1 MNMKKR
7 DLYYERIPTKLL
19 REDIRLLGTFLG
31 RVIKDQEGDKFFKLV
46 EKLRLISKNSL
57 FDKNKGKAFLKTS
70 NEIKKL
76 NSLQTFKVTRAFS
89 HILNLMNL
97 AESLDASR
105 KLNEYDNPYFKNKNQ
120 NLFVEDIIE
129 ALIKNKKISNN
140 KIYEQAKNLNIGI
153 VLTAHPTEVKRRT
166 LIQKYANLIDLLEQR
181 HLYKKYPSKI
191 TEIDRKLYSEIAI
204 IWKTDELKRSKPSP
218 LDEAKW
224 GLAVIEDSLW
234 DTVPRV
240 YKRLNDIFRK
250 NLKKDLP
257 RDFNPIQF
265 GSWMGGDRDG
275 NPNVTAEITKKVILY
290 SRWQAAKLYE
300 KELTKLIQNLSMKEC
315 SPKIRKVT
323 GKTFEPYR
331 VYLRPIRDKIR
342 STHQLI
348 EDHLTKKIPLDKNK
362 LLQDKNEILKPLREV
377 RESLNLN
384 KGQHIGN
391 ADLLDLIRRVR
402 CFGVNLAK
410 LDIRQESSR
419 HDKLLKEIF
428 KKKYEINYSNLKEN
442 NKINYLNN
450 LIKQKKYFLD
460 KLKITDK
467 ENKEVWNTFKQ
478 ISKEPSQCLGA
489 YVISMTSKASD
500 ILSVYFLQKQANTK
514 HFLRVVPLFETL
526 DDLRNAKDIMENLFK
541 LSWYKKLINNKQEI
555 MIGYSDSSKDAGKLS
570 ASWHQYKLQ
579 EELRDIAKK
588 YKIDLVFFHGRGGSA
603 GRGGGPIQATLKSQP
618 SNTVN
623 GKIRITDQG
632 EVIQQKYGYKPLAE
646 YNLCSYIGA
655 VMDASLNP
663 PPKSKENWRDLIE
676 KMSEIS
682 TSAYRKN
689 LNQSEDFI
697 RYFKLVTPHKSLG
710 KLAIGSRPTK
720 RKNIDN
726 IQSLRAIPWVFAWTQ
741 IRLMLPG
748 WLGTTEA
755 LRYGSIK
762 KFKNTLT
769 DMEKNWPFFISTMD
783 ILDMVKSK
791 VDPEISV
798 VYENNLADDSLK
810 RIGKKLR
817 FQFKTLVKL
826 HNKITPK
833 EVIKE
838 RKEFR
843 KALFV
848 RNNYTDMLNI
858 LQASIMNKLNNKKN
872 NKLDINFLND
882 ALMTSIAG
890 ISAAMKNTG

>member
-315 SPKIRKVT
+315 SPKIRKAT

-362 LLQDKNEILKPLREV
+362 LLKDKNEILKPLREV

-783 ILDMVKSK
+783 ILDMVISK

>member
-1 MNMKKR
+1 MKKR

-31 RVIKDQEGDKFFKLV
+31 RVIKDQEGISFFNTVEKFRLLSKNTLIDINKSKVFFK
-46 EKLRLISKNSL
+46 ISK
-57 FDKNKGKAFLKTS
+57 
-70 NEIKKL
+70 EVKKL
-76 NSLQTFKVTRAFS
+76 SPKNTFKITRAFS

-105 KLNEYDNPYFKNKNQ
+105 KLNEYENPYFKNKNQ
-120 NLFVEDIIE
+120 NLFIEDIIE
-129 ALIKNKKISNN
+129 SLFKNKKISDK
-140 KIYEQAKNLNIGI
+140 KIYDQATKLDIGI

-166 LIQKYANLIDLLEQR
+166 LIQKYASLIKILEQR

-191 TEIDRKLYSEIAI
+191 IELDRRLYSEIAI
-204 IWKTDELKRSKPSP
+204 IWKTDELKRTKPSP

-234 DTVPRV
+234 DTIPKV

-250 NLKKDLP
+250 NLNKDLP
-257 RDFNPIQF
+257 RNFNPIQF

-275 NPNVTAEITKKVILY
+275 NPNVTAEVTSKVILF

-300 KELTKLIQNLSMKEC
+300 KELTKLIQDLSMEEC
-315 SPKIRKVT
+315 SIKIKRATNKSH
-323 GKTFEPYR
+323 EPYR
-331 VYLRPIRDKIR
+331 VFLRPIRDKVR
-342 STHQLI
+342 NTYQLI
-348 EDHLTKKIPLDKNK
+348 ESHLNKGTPLDQKK
-362 LLQDKNEILKPLREV
+362 LLLDKYEILNPLREV
-377 RESLNLN
+377 RKSLNEN
-384 KGQHIGN
+384 RGQHIAN
-391 ADLLDLIRRVR
+391 SDLLDLIRRVR
-402 CFGVNLAK
+402 CFGISLAR

-419 HDKLLKEIF
+419 HEKFISEIF
-428 KKKYEINYSNLKEN
+428 KSKNRINYTSLSEKDKIKLLSNS
-442 NKINYLNN
+442 
-450 LIKQKKYFLD
+450 IKQKKIFVD
-460 KLKITDK
+460 KIIIKNK
-467 ENKEVWNTFKQ
+467 ENKEVWKTFKE
-478 ISKEPSQCLGA
+478 ISNQPQQCMGA

-500 ILSVYFLQKQANTK
+500 ILSVYFLQKQSQIKNL
-514 HFLRVVPLFETL
+514 LRVVPLFETL
-526 DDLRNAKDIMENLFK
+526 DDLKNAKNVMENLFK
-541 LSWYKKLINNKQEI
+541 IPSYKKLINSKQEV

-588 YKIDLVFFHGRGGSA
+588 YKIDLTFFHGRGGSP

-618 SNTVN
+618 SGTVN

-632 EVIQQKYGYKPLAE
+632 EVIQQKYGYEPLAE

-663 PPKSKENWRDLIE
+663 PPRSKKSWRELIN

-682 TSAYRKN
+682 TSAYRKY

-697 RYFKLVTPHKSLG
+697 RYFKTVTPHKSLG
-710 KLAIGSRPTK
+710 KLAIGSRPSK
-720 RKNIDN
+720 RKNVDN

-762 KFKNTLT
+762 KLSKTIT
-769 DMEKNWPFFISTMD
+769 DMERNWPFFISTMD
-783 ILDMVKSK
+783 ILDMVISK
-791 VDPEISV
+791 VDPEISII
-798 VYENNLADDSLK
+798 YENNLADNSLK

-817 FQFKTLVKL
+817 FQFDALVKL

-833 EVIKE
+833 EVVKE

-843 KALFV
+843 KALFI
-848 RNNYTDMLNI
+848 RNNYTEMLNI
-858 LQASIMNKLNNKKN
+858 LQANIMYKLNSRKFK
-872 NKLDINFLND
+872 KLDKKFLDD

>member
-1 MNMKKR
+1 MKKR

-31 RVIKDQEGDKFFKLV
+31 RVIKDQEGLDFFKIV
-46 EKLRLISKNSL
+46 EKLRLLSKNTL
-57 FDKNKGKAFLKTS
+57 LDKNKSKVFSKIS
-70 NEIKKL
+70 KEVKKL
-76 NSLQTFKVTRAFS
+76 SPEKTYKITRAFS

-105 KLNEYDNPYFKNKNQ
+105 KLNEYDNPYFKSKNQ
-120 NLFVEDIIE
+120 NLFIEDIISS
-129 ALIKNKKISNN
+129 LFKNKKISDQ
-140 KIYEQAKNLNIGI
+140 KIYEQATKLDIGI

-166 LIQKYANLIDLLEQR
+166 LIQKYANLISIMEQR

-191 TEIDRKLYSEIAI
+191 IELDRKLYSEIAI
-204 IWKTDELKRSKPSP
+204 IWKTDELKRTKPSP
-218 LDEAKW
+218 LDEARW

-234 DTVPRV
+234 DTIPKV

-257 RDFNPIQF
+257 RNFNPIQF

-275 NPNVTAEITKKVILY
+275 NPNVTAEVTNKVILF

-300 KELTKLIQNLSMKEC
+300 KELTKLIQDLSMVEC
-315 SPKIRKVT
+315 SAKIKRVT
-323 GKTFEPYR
+323 GNSYEPYR
-331 VYLRPIRDKIR
+331 VFLRPIRDKLR
-342 STHQLI
+342 LTHKLI
-348 EDHLTKKIPLDKNK
+348 EDHLNNNTILDEKKLI
-362 LLQDKNEILKPLREV
+362 QDSNEITIPLREV
-377 RESLNLN
+377 RNSLKLN
-384 KGQHIGN
+384 RGQHIAN
-391 ADLLDLIRRVR
+391 ADLLDLMRRVR
-402 CFGVNLAK
+402 CFGINLAK
-410 LDIRQESSR
+410 LDIRQESDR
-419 HDKLLKEIF
+419 HEKLLNEIF
-428 KKKYEINYSNLKEN
+428 KKKKKINYSLLSEVEKIKLLNKSIKQSKSFIKNINLKDKEN
-442 NKINYLNN
+442 N
-450 LIKQKKYFLD
+450 
-460 KLKITDK
+460 
-467 ENKEVWNTFKQ
+467 EVWSTFKQ
-478 ISKEPSQCLGA
+478 IAKTPNQCLGA
-489 YVISMTSKASD
+489 YIISMTSSSSD
-500 ILSVYFLQKQANTK
+500 VLSVYFLQMQAQTK
-514 HFLRVVPLFETL
+514 NLLRVVPLFETL
-526 DDLRNAKDIMENLFK
+526 EDLKNANGVMKNLFK
-541 LSWYKKLINNKQEI
+541 LPWYRKIINSKQEV

-570 ASWHQYKLQ
+570 SSWHQYKLQ
-579 EELRDIAKK
+579 EELRNIAKK
-588 YKIDLVFFHGRGGSA
+588 YKIELVFFHGRGGSP

-618 SNTVN
+618 SGTVN

-663 PPKSKENWRDLIE
+663 PPRSKKNWRELIQ

-682 TSAYRKN
+682 TSAYRKY

-697 RYFKLVTPHKSLG
+697 RYFKTVTPHKSLG

-720 RKNIDN
+720 RKNVDN

-762 KFKNTLT
+762 KFSRTLT
-769 DMEKNWPFFISTMD
+769 DMERNWPYFVSTMD
-783 ILDMVKSK
+783 ILDMVISK
-791 VDPEISV
+791 VDTEISV
-798 VYENNLADDSLK
+798 IYENNLADKSLK

-817 FQFKTLVKL
+817 FQFEALVKL

-833 EVIKE
+833 DVIKE

-843 KALFV
+843 KALFI
-848 RNNYTDMLNI
+848 RNNYTEMLNI
-858 LQASIMNKLNNKKN
+858 LQANIMKKLTNKKYK
-872 NKLDINFLND
+872 KLDKKFLED
-882 ALMTSIAG
+882 SLMTSIAG

>member
-1 MNMKKR
+1 MKKR

-31 RVIKDQEGDKFFKLV
+31 RVIRDQEGLTFYKIV
-46 EKLRLISKNSL
+46 ERLRLLSKNTL
-57 FDKNKGKAFLKTS
+57 LDKNKSKVFLKVS
-70 NEIKKL
+70 KEVKKL
-76 NSLQTFKVTRAFS
+76 KPKDIFRVTRSFS

-105 KLNEYDNPYFKNKNQ
+105 KLNEYENPYFKNKNQ
-120 NLFVEDIIE
+120 NIFIEDII
-129 ALIKNKKISNN
+129 KNLFKNRNISNN
-140 KIYEQAKNLNIGI
+140 KIYKQATKLDIGI

-166 LIQKYANLIDLLEQR
+166 LIQKYANLIELMEQR

-191 TEIDRKLYSEIAI
+191 LEIDRKIYTEITV

-234 DTVPRV
+234 DTIPKV

-250 NLKKDLP
+250 NLGKDLP
-257 RDFNPIQF
+257 RGYNPIQF

-275 NPNVTAEITKKVILY
+275 NPNVTAEVTKKVILF

-300 KELTKLIQNLSMKEC
+300 KELTKLIQDLSMKEC
-315 SPKIRKVT
+315 SPKIKKIT
-323 GKTFEPYR
+323 GNSFEPYR

-342 STHQLI
+342 LTYQLI
-348 EDHLTKKIPLDKNK
+348 EKHLNNNKSLNEKK
-362 LLQDKNEILKPLREV
+362 LLKDKNEILKPLREV

-384 KGQHIGN
+384 RGQHIAN

-402 CFGVNLAK
+402 CFGINLAR

-419 HDKLLKEIF
+419 HQKLIADVLN
-428 KKKYEINYSNLKEN
+428 KKY
-442 NKINYLNN
+442 KINFSSLSESKKINLLNL
-450 LIKQKKYFLD
+450 LIKQKKYFINN
-460 KLKITDK
+460 LKIKHKD
-467 ENKEVWNTFKQ
+467 NKEVWNTFKQ
-478 ISKEPSQCLGA
+478 ISKEPEQCMGA

-500 ILSVYFLQKQANTK
+500 ILSVYFLQKQAETK
-514 HFLRVVPLFETL
+514 NLLRVVPLFETL
-526 DDLRNAKDIMENLFK
+526 DDLKNAKSVMENIFK
-541 LSWYKKLINNKQEI
+541 LSWYRRLINHKQEV

-579 EELRDIAKK
+579 EELRNLAKK

-618 SNTVN
+618 ANTVN

-663 PPKSKENWRDLIE
+663 PPKSKKNWRELIE
-676 KMSEIS
+676 KMSEIA

-697 RYFKLVTPHKSLG
+697 RYFKTVTPHKSLG

-720 RKNIDN
+720 RKNVDN

-741 IRLMLPG
+741 IRLMLPA

-762 KFKNTLT
+762 KFSKTLT
-769 DMEKNWPFFISTMD
+769 DMEKNWPYFVSTMD
-783 ILDMVKSK
+783 ILDMVITK
-791 VDPEISV
+791 VDPEISII
-798 VYENNLADDSLK
+798 YENNLADSALK

-817 FQFKTLVKL
+817 FQFDALVKL

-833 EVIKE
+833 EVFKE

-843 KALFV
+843 KALFI
-848 RNNYTDMLNI
+848 RNNYTETLNI
-858 LQASIMNKLNNKKN
+858 LQATIMNKINNNKYK
-872 NKLDINFLND
+872 KLDKKFIDD

>member
-1 MNMKKR
+1 MKKR

-31 RVIKDQEGDKFFKLV
+31 RVIRDQEGLTFYKIV
-46 EKLRLISKNSL
+46 ERLRLLSKNTL
-57 FDKNKGKAFLKTS
+57 LDKNKSKVFLKVS
-70 NEIKKL
+70 KEVKKL
-76 NSLQTFKVTRAFS
+76 KPKDIFRVTRSFS

-105 KLNEYDNPYFKNKNQ
+105 KLNEYENPYFKNKNQ
-120 NLFVEDIIE
+120 NIFIEDII
-129 ALIKNKKISNN
+129 KNLFKNRKISNN
-140 KIYEQAKNLNIGI
+140 KIYKQATKLDIGI

-166 LIQKYANLIDLLEQR
+166 LIQKYANLIELMEQR

-191 TEIDRKLYSEIAI
+191 LEIDRKIYTEITV

-234 DTVPRV
+234 DTIPKV

-250 NLKKDLP
+250 NLGKDLP
-257 RDFNPIQF
+257 RGYNPIQF

-275 NPNVTAEITKKVILY
+275 NPNVTAEVTKKVILF

-300 KELTKLIQNLSMKEC
+300 KELTKLIQDLSMKEC
-315 SPKIRKVT
+315 SPKIKKIT
-323 GKTFEPYR
+323 GNSFEPYR

-342 STHQLI
+342 LTYQLI
-348 EDHLTKKIPLDKNK
+348 EKHLNNNKSLNEKK
-362 LLQDKNEILKPLREV
+362 LLTDKNEILKPLREV

-384 KGQHIGN
+384 RGQHIAN

-402 CFGVNLAK
+402 CFGINLAR

-419 HDKLLKEIF
+419 HQKLISDVLN
-428 KKKYEINYSNLKEN
+428 KKY
-442 NKINYLNN
+442 KINFFSLSESKKINLLNS
-450 LIKQKKYFLD
+450 LIKQKKYFINN
-460 KLKITDK
+460 LKIKHKD
-467 ENKEVWNTFKQ
+467 NKEVWNTFKQ
-478 ISKEPSQCLGA
+478 ISKEPEQCMGA

-500 ILSVYFLQKQANTK
+500 VLSVYFLQKQAETK
-514 HFLRVVPLFETL
+514 NLLRVVPLFETL
-526 DDLRNAKDIMENLFK
+526 DDLKNAKSVMENIFK
-541 LSWYKKLINNKQEI
+541 LSWYRRLINHKQEV

-579 EELRDIAKK
+579 EELRNLAKK

-618 SNTVN
+618 ANTVN

-663 PPKSKENWRDLIE
+663 PPKSKKNWRELIE
-676 KMSEIS
+676 KMSEIA
-682 TSAYRKN
+682 TSSYRKN

-697 RYFKLVTPHKSLG
+697 RYFKTVTPHKSLG
-710 KLAIGSRPTK
+710 KLAIGSRPSK
-720 RKNIDN
+720 RKNVDN

-741 IRLMLPG
+741 IRLMLPA

-762 KFKNTLT
+762 KFSKTLT
-769 DMEKNWPFFISTMD
+769 DMEKNWPYFVSTMD
-783 ILDMVKSK
+783 ILDMVITK
-791 VDPEISV
+791 VDPEISII
-798 VYENNLADDSLK
+798 YENNLADSALK

-817 FQFKTLVKL
+817 FQFDALVKL

-833 EVIKE
+833 EVFKE

-843 KALFV
+843 KALFI
-848 RNNYTDMLNI
+848 RNNYTETLNI
-858 LQASIMNKLNNKKN
+858 LQATIMNKINNNKYKE
-872 NKLDINFLND
+872 LDKKFIDD

>member
-1 MNMKKR
+1 MKKR

-31 RVIKDQEGDKFFKLV
+31 RVIKDQEGISFFKTV
-46 EKLRLISKNSL
+46 EKLRLLSKNTLIDINKSKVFFKISK
-57 FDKNKGKAFLKTS
+57 
-70 NEIKKL
+70 EVKKL
-76 NSLQTFKVTRAFS
+76 SPKNTFKITRAFS

-105 KLNEYDNPYFKNKNQ
+105 KLNEYENPYFKNKNQ
-120 NLFVEDIIE
+120 NLFIEDIIE
-129 ALIKNKKISNN
+129 SLFKNKKISDK
-140 KIYEQAKNLNIGI
+140 KIYDQATKLDIGI

-166 LIQKYANLIDLLEQR
+166 LIQKYASLIKILEQR

-191 TEIDRKLYSEIAI
+191 IELDRRLYSEIAI
-204 IWKTDELKRSKPSP
+204 IWKTDELKRTKPSP

-234 DTVPRV
+234 DTIPKV

-250 NLKKDLP
+250 NLNKDLP
-257 RDFNPIQF
+257 RNFNPIQF

-275 NPNVTAEITKKVILY
+275 NPNVTAEVTSKVILF

-300 KELTKLIQNLSMKEC
+300 KELTKLIQDLSMEEC
-315 SPKIRKVT
+315 SIKIKRATNKSH
-323 GKTFEPYR
+323 EPYR
-331 VYLRPIRDKIR
+331 VFLRPIRDKVR
-342 STHQLI
+342 NTYQLI
-348 EDHLTKKIPLDKNK
+348 ESHLNKGTPLDQKK
-362 LLQDKNEILKPLREV
+362 LLLDKYEILNPLREV
-377 RESLNLN
+377 RKSLNEN
-384 KGQHIGN
+384 KGQHIAN
-391 ADLLDLIRRVR
+391 SDLLDLIRRVR
-402 CFGVNLAK
+402 CFGISLAR

-419 HDKLLKEIF
+419 HEKFISEIF
-428 KKKYEINYSNLKEN
+428 KSKNRINYTSLSEKDKIKLLSNS
-442 NKINYLNN
+442 
-450 LIKQKKYFLD
+450 IKQKKIFVD
-460 KLKITDK
+460 KIIIKNK
-467 ENKEVWNTFKQ
+467 ENKEVWKTFKE
-478 ISKEPSQCLGA
+478 ISNQPQQCMGA

-500 ILSVYFLQKQANTK
+500 ILSVYFLQKQSQIKNL
-514 HFLRVVPLFETL
+514 LRVVPLFETL
-526 DDLRNAKDIMENLFK
+526 DDLKNAKNVMENLFK
-541 LSWYKKLINNKQEI
+541 IPSYKKLINSKQEV

-588 YKIDLVFFHGRGGSA
+588 YKINLTFFHGRGGSP

-618 SNTVN
+618 SGTVN

-632 EVIQQKYGYKPLAE
+632 EVIQQKYGYEPLAE

-663 PPKSKENWRDLIE
+663 PPRSKKSWRELIN

-682 TSAYRKN
+682 TSAYRKY

-697 RYFKLVTPHKSLG
+697 RYFKTVTPHKSLG
-710 KLAIGSRPTK
+710 KLAIGSRPSK
-720 RKNIDN
+720 RKNVDN

-762 KFKNTLT
+762 KLSKTIT
-769 DMEKNWPFFISTMD
+769 DMERNWPFFISTMD
-783 ILDMVKSK
+783 ILDMVISK
-791 VDPEISV
+791 VDPEISII
-798 VYENNLADDSLK
+798 YENNLADNSLK

-817 FQFKTLVKL
+817 FQFDALVKL

-833 EVIKE
+833 EVVKE

-843 KALFV
+843 KALFI
-848 RNNYTDMLNI
+848 RNNYTEMLNI
-858 LQASIMNKLNNKKN
+858 LQANIMYKLNSRKFKKID
-872 NKLDINFLND
+872 KKFLDD

>member
-1 MNMKKR
+1 MKKR

-31 RVIKDQEGDKFFKLV
+31 RVIKDQEGISFFNTV
-46 EKLRLISKNSL
+46 EKLRLLSKNTLIDINKSKVFFKISK
-57 FDKNKGKAFLKTS
+57 
-70 NEIKKL
+70 EVKKL
-76 NSLQTFKVTRAFS
+76 SPKNTFKITRAFS

-105 KLNEYDNPYFKNKNQ
+105 KLNEYENPYFKNKNQ
-120 NLFVEDIIE
+120 NLFIEDIIE
-129 ALIKNKKISNN
+129 SLFKNKKISDK
-140 KIYEQAKNLNIGI
+140 KIYDQATKLDIGI

-166 LIQKYANLIDLLEQR
+166 LIQKYASLIKILEQR

-191 TEIDRKLYSEIAI
+191 IELDRRLYSEIAI
-204 IWKTDELKRSKPSP
+204 IWKTDELKRTKPSP

-234 DTVPRV
+234 DTIPKV

-250 NLKKDLP
+250 NLNKDLP
-257 RDFNPIQF
+257 RNFNPIQF

-275 NPNVTAEITKKVILY
+275 NPNVTAEVTSKVILF

-300 KELTKLIQNLSMKEC
+300 KELTKLIQDLSMEEC
-315 SPKIRKVT
+315 SIKIKRATNKSH
-323 GKTFEPYR
+323 EPYR
-331 VYLRPIRDKIR
+331 VFLRPIRDKVR
-342 STHQLI
+342 NTYQLI
-348 EDHLTKKIPLDKNK
+348 ESHLNKGTPLDQKK
-362 LLQDKNEILKPLREV
+362 LLLDKYEILNPLREV
-377 RESLNLN
+377 RKSLNEN
-384 KGQHIGN
+384 KGQHIAN
-391 ADLLDLIRRVR
+391 SDLLDLIRRVR
-402 CFGVNLAK
+402 CFGISLAR

-419 HDKLLKEIF
+419 HEKFISEIF
-428 KKKYEINYSNLKEN
+428 KSKNRINYTSLSEKDKIKLLSNS
-442 NKINYLNN
+442 
-450 LIKQKKYFLD
+450 IKQKKIFVD
-460 KLKITDK
+460 KIIIKNK
-467 ENKEVWNTFKQ
+467 ENKEVWKTFKE
-478 ISKEPSQCLGA
+478 ISNQPQQCMGA

-500 ILSVYFLQKQANTK
+500 ILSVYFLQKQSQIKNL
-514 HFLRVVPLFETL
+514 LRVVPLFETL
-526 DDLRNAKDIMENLFK
+526 DDLKNAKNVMENLFK
-541 LSWYKKLINNKQEI
+541 IPSYKKLINSKQEV

-579 EELRDIAKK
+579 EQLRDLAKK
-588 YKIDLVFFHGRGGSA
+588 YKIDLTFFHGRGGSP

-618 SNTVN
+618 SGTVN

-632 EVIQQKYGYKPLAE
+632 EVIQQKYGYEPLAE

-663 PPKSKENWRDLIE
+663 PPRSKKSWRELIN

-682 TSAYRKN
+682 TSAYRKY
-689 LNQSEDFI
+689 LNQSEEFI
-697 RYFKLVTPHKSLG
+697 RYFRTVTPHKSLG
-710 KLAIGSRPTK
+710 KLAIGSRPSK
-720 RKNIDN
+720 RKNVDN

-762 KFKNTLT
+762 KLSKTIT
-769 DMEKNWPFFISTMD
+769 DMERNWPFFISTMD
-783 ILDMVKSK
+783 ILDMVISK
-791 VDPEISV
+791 VDPEISII
-798 VYENNLADDSLK
+798 YENNLADNSLK

-817 FQFKTLVKL
+817 FQFDALVKL

-833 EVIKE
+833 EVVKE

-843 KALFV
+843 KALFI
-848 RNNYTDMLNI
+848 RNNYTEMLNI
-858 LQASIMNKLNNKKN
+858 LQANIMYKLNSRKFK
-872 NKLDINFLND
+872 KLDKKFLDD

>member
-1 MNMKKR
+1 MKKR

-19 REDIRLLGTFLG
+19 REDIRFLGTFLG
-31 RVIKDQEGDKFFKLV
+31 KVIKDQEGEAFFKIV
-46 EKLRLISKNSL
+46 ERLRLLSKNTLLDKQKSKVFLKISK
-57 FDKNKGKAFLKTS
+57 
-70 NEIKKL
+70 EIKKL
-76 NSLQTFKVTRAFS
+76 SPELTFKITRAFL

-105 KLNEYDNPYFKNKNQ
+105 KLNEHNNPYFKNKNQ
-120 NLFVEDIIE
+120 NLFIEDIIE
-129 ALIKNKKISNN
+129 GLFKNKSISNS
-140 KIYEQAKNLNIGI
+140 KIYEQAKNLDIGI

-166 LIQKYANLIDLLEQR
+166 LIQKYANLIDLMEQR
-181 HLYKKYPSKI
+181 HLYKKYPSKVV
-191 TEIDRKLYSEIAI
+191 EIDRKLYTEITI

-218 LDEAKW
+218 LDEARW
-224 GLAVIEDSLW
+224 GLAIIEDSLW
-234 DTVPRV
+234 DTIPKV

-250 NLKKDLP
+250 NLNKDLP
-257 RDFNPIQF
+257 RGFNPIQF

-275 NPNVTAEITKKVILY
+275 NPNVTAQVTKKVILF

-300 KELTKLIQNLSMKEC
+300 KELTKLIQDLSMKEC
-315 SPKIRKVT
+315 SPKIKKIT

-342 STHQLI
+342 STYKII
-348 EDHLTKKIPLDKNK
+348 ENHLNNHEPLKEDE
-362 LLQDKNEILKPLREV
+362 LLQDKNEILKPLRDI
-377 RESLNLN
+377 RESLNSN
-384 KGQHIGN
+384 NSQHIAN
-391 ADLLDLIRRVR
+391 SDLLDLIRRVR
-402 CFGVNLAK
+402 CFGISLAR

-419 HDKLLKEIF
+419 HEQLLNEIL
-428 KKKYEINYSNLKEN
+428 KKKSKINYSNLNEQK
-442 NKINYLNN
+442 KISLLNN

-460 KLKITDK
+460 KLNIINK
-467 ENKEVWNTFKQ
+467 ENKEVWDTFKQ
-478 ISKEPSQCLGA
+478 ISKEPAQCLGA

-500 ILSVYFLQKQANTK
+500 ILAVYFLQKQTHTK
-514 HFLRVVPLFETL
+514 ELLRVVPLFETL
-526 DDLRNAKDIMENLFK
+526 DDLKNAKDVMENLFK
-541 LSWYKKLINNKQEI
+541 LSWYRKLINHQQEV

-579 EELRDIAKK
+579 EQLRNLAKK

-646 YNLCSYIGA
+646 YNLCSYIGS

-663 PPKSKENWRDLIE
+663 PPRSKKNWRNLIE

-697 RYFKLVTPHKSLG
+697 RYFKTVTPHKSLG

-720 RKNIDN
+720 RKNVDN

-741 IRLMLPG
+741 IRLMLPA

-762 KFKNTLT
+762 KYSKTLT
-769 DMEKNWPFFISTMD
+769 DMEKNWPYFVSTMD
-783 ILDMVKSK
+783 ILDMVISK
-791 VDPEISV
+791 VDPEISII
-798 VYENNLADDSLK
+798 YENNLADNALK

-817 FQFKTLVKL
+817 FQFDALVKL

-843 KALFV
+843 KALFI
-848 RNNYTDMLNI
+848 RNNYTEMLNI
-858 LQASIMNKLNNKKN
+858 LQANVMNKINNRKYKKQD
-872 NKLDINFLND
+872 KKFLND

>member
-1 MNMKKR
+1 MKKR

-31 RVIKDQEGDKFFKLV
+31 RVIKDQEGISFFNTV
-46 EKLRLISKNSL
+46 EKLRLLSKNTLIDTNKSKVFSKISK
-57 FDKNKGKAFLKTS
+57 
-70 NEIKKL
+70 EVKKL
-76 NSLQTFKVTRAFS
+76 SPKNTFKITRAFS

-105 KLNEYDNPYFKNKNQ
+105 KLNEYENPYFKNKNQ
-120 NLFVEDIIE
+120 NLFIEDIFE
-129 ALIKNKKISNN
+129 SLFKNKKISDK
-140 KIYEQAKNLNIGI
+140 KIYDQATKLDIGI

-166 LIQKYANLIDLLEQR
+166 LIQKYASLIKILEQR

-191 TEIDRKLYSEIAI
+191 IELDRRLYSEVAI
-204 IWKTDELKRSKPSP
+204 IWKTDELKRTKPSP

-234 DTVPRV
+234 DTIPKV

-250 NLKKDLP
+250 NLNKDLP
-257 RDFNPIQF
+257 RNFNPIQF

-275 NPNVTAEITKKVILY
+275 NPNVTAEVTSKVILF

-300 KELTKLIQNLSMKEC
+300 KELTKLIQDLSMEEC
-315 SPKIRKVT
+315 SIKIKRATNKSH
-323 GKTFEPYR
+323 EPYR
-331 VYLRPIRDKIR
+331 VFLRPIRDKVR
-342 STHQLI
+342 NTYQLI
-348 EDHLTKKIPLDKNK
+348 ESHLNKGTPLDQKK
-362 LLQDKNEILKPLREV
+362 LLLDKYEILNPLREV
-377 RESLNLN
+377 RKSLNEN
-384 KGQHIGN
+384 RGQHIAN
-391 ADLLDLIRRVR
+391 SDLLDLIRRVR
-402 CFGVNLAK
+402 CFGISLAR

-419 HDKLLKEIF
+419 HEKFISEIF
-428 KKKYEINYSNLKEN
+428 KSKNRINYTSLSEKDKIKLLSNS
-442 NKINYLNN
+442 
-450 LIKQKKYFLD
+450 IKQKKIFVD
-460 KLKITDK
+460 KIIIKNK
-467 ENKEVWNTFKQ
+467 ENKEVWKTFKE
-478 ISKEPSQCLGA
+478 ISNQPQQCMGA

-500 ILSVYFLQKQANTK
+500 ILSVYFLQKQSQIKNL
-514 HFLRVVPLFETL
+514 LRVVPLFETL
-526 DDLRNAKDIMENLFK
+526 NDLKNAKSVMENLFK
-541 LSWYKKLINNKQEI
+541 IPSYKKLINSKQEV

-588 YKIDLVFFHGRGGSA
+588 YKIDLTFFHGRGGSP

-618 SNTVN
+618 SGTVN

-632 EVIQQKYGYKPLAE
+632 EVIQQKYGYEPLAE

-663 PPKSKENWRDLIE
+663 PPRSKKSWRELIN

-682 TSAYRKN
+682 TSAYRKY
-689 LNQSEDFI
+689 LNQSEEFI
-697 RYFKLVTPHKSLG
+697 RYFRTVTPHKSLG
-710 KLAIGSRPTK
+710 KLAIGSRPSK
-720 RKNIDN
+720 RKNVDN

-762 KFKNTLT
+762 KSSKTIT
-769 DMEKNWPFFISTMD
+769 DMERNWPFFISTMD
-783 ILDMVKSK
+783 ILDMVISK
-791 VDPEISV
+791 VDPEISII
-798 VYENNLADDSLK
+798 YENNLADNSLK

-817 FQFKTLVKL
+817 FQFDALVKL

-833 EVIKE
+833 EVVKE

-843 KALFV
+843 KALFI
-848 RNNYTDMLNI
+848 RNNYTEMLNI
-858 LQASIMNKLNNKKN
+858 LQANIMYKLNSRKFK
-872 NKLDINFLND
+872 KLDKKFLDD

>member
-1 MNMKKR
+1 MMKKR

-31 RVIKDQEGDKFFKLV
+31 KVIKDQEGVVFFKIV
-46 EKLRLISKNSL
+46 EKLRLLSKTTLLDVNKSKVFLRISKEIE
-57 FDKNKGKAFLKTS
+57 KLKP
-70 NEIKKL
+70 EYIFKL
-76 NSLQTFKVTRAFS
+76 TRSFS

-105 KLNEYDNPYFKNKNQ
+105 KLNEFGNPYFNNKNQNFFIEDIIDNLFKNKN
-120 NLFVEDIIE
+120 IS
-129 ALIKNKKISNN
+129 NKKI
-140 KIYEQAKNLNIGI
+140 YDQAKDLDIGI

-166 LIQKYANLIDLLEQR
+166 LIQKYANLIELMEQR
-181 HLYKKYPSKI
+181 HLYKKYTSKI
-191 TEIDRKLYSEIAI
+191 IEIDRKIYTEITI
-204 IWKTDELKRSKPSP
+204 IWKTDDLKRSKPSP

-234 DTVPRV
+234 DTIPKV

-250 NLKKDLP
+250 NSGKDLP
-257 RDFNPIQF
+257 RNFNPIQF

-275 NPNVTAEITKKVILY
+275 NPNVTSEVTKKVILF

-300 KELTKLIQNLSMKEC
+300 KEFTKLIQDLSISEC
-315 SPKIRKVT
+315 SNKIKKFT
-323 GKTFEPYR
+323 GETFEPYR
-331 VYLRPIRDKIR
+331 VYLRPIRDKLR
-342 STHQLI
+342 LTHQLI
-348 EDHLTKKIPLDKNK
+348 ERHIKEKKPLDESK
-362 LLQDKNEILKPLREV
+362 LLKSKYEILKPLRDI
-377 RESLNLN
+377 RESLIAN
-384 KGQHIGN
+384 KGHHIAN
-391 ADLLDLIRRVR
+391 SNLLDLIRRAR
-402 CFGVNLAK
+402 CFGINLAK

-419 HDKLLKEIF
+419 HEKLLSFIID
-428 KKKYEINYSNLKEN
+428 KKYKINYENLKEDK
-442 NKINYLNN
+442 KINLLSS
-450 LIKQKKYFLD
+450 LIKKSNYFID
-460 KLKITDK
+460 KLNIIDS

-478 ISKEPSQCLGA
+478 LANEPNECIGA

-500 ILSVYFLQKQANTK
+500 ILSVYLLQKQSKIENL
-514 HFLRVVPLFETL
+514 LRVVPLFETL
-526 DDLRNAKDIMENLFK
+526 EDLKNAKEVMENLFK
-541 LSWYKKLINNKQEI
+541 LPWYRKLINNKQEV

-570 ASWHQYKLQ
+570 ASWSQYKLQ
-579 EELRDIAKK
+579 EQLRNLAIK
-588 YKIDLVFFHGRGGSA
+588 YKIDLVFFHGRGGSP

-618 SNTVN
+618 ANTVN

-632 EVIQQKYGYKPLAE
+632 EVIQQKYGFKPLAE

-663 PPKSKENWRDLIE
+663 PPRSKKNWRELIE

-689 LNQSEDFI
+689 INQSEDFI
-697 RYFKLVTPHKSLG
+697 RYFKTVTPHKSLG
-710 KLAIGSRPTK
+710 KLSIGSRPSK

-741 IRLMLPG
+741 IRLMLPA

-762 KFKNTLT
+762 KFSKTLN
-769 DMEKNWPFFISTMD
+769 DMEKNWPYFHSTMD
-783 ILDMVKSK
+783 ILDMVISK
-791 VDPEISV
+791 VDPEISII
-798 VYENNLADDSLK
+798 YENNLADKALR

-817 FQFKTLVKL
+817 FQFDTLVKL

-833 EVIKE
+833 EVTKE
-838 RKEFR
+838 RKNFR
-843 KALFV
+843 KALFI
-848 RNNYTDMLNI
+848 RNNYTEMLNI
-858 LQASIMNKLNNKKN
+858 LQANIMNKINKK
-872 NKLDINFLND
+872 KYKQLDKKFLED
-882 ALMTSIAG
+882 ALMSSIAG

>member
-1 MNMKKR
+1 MKQR

-31 RVIKDQEGDKFFKLV
+31 RVIKDQEGKKFFNII
-46 EKLRLISKNSL
+46 ERLRILSKNTL
-57 FDKNKGKAFLKTS
+57 LDKNKSKVFSKISKETRKLS
-70 NEIKKL
+70 PEI
-76 NSLQTFKVTRAFS
+76 TFKVTRAFS

-105 KLNEYDNPYFKNKNQ
+105 KLNEYENPYFKGKKQ
-120 NLFVEDIIE
+120 NLFIEDIINN
-129 ALIKNKKISNN
+129 LFKNRKISKKKIYN
-140 KIYEQAKNLNIGI
+140 QATKLDIGI

-166 LIQKYANLIDLLEQR
+166 LIQKYANLISLMEQR
-181 HLYKKYPSKI
+181 HLYKNYPAKI
-191 TEIDRKLYSEIAI
+191 IEIDRKLYSEIAI
-204 IWKTDELKRSKPSP
+204 IWKTDELKRTKPSP

-234 DTVPRV
+234 DTIPRV

-250 NLKKDLP
+250 NLNKDLP
-257 RDFNPIQF
+257 RNFNPIQF

-275 NPNVTAEITKKVILY
+275 NPNVTSEVTKKVILF

-300 KELTKLIQNLSMKEC
+300 RELTKLIQDLSMEDC
-315 SPKIRKVT
+315 SQAIKKVT
-323 GKTFEPYR
+323 GNSFEPYR
-331 VYLRPIRDKIR
+331 VYLRPLRDKVR
-342 STHQLI
+342 RTHQLI
-348 EDHLTKKIPLDKNK
+348 EAHINYNKPLDENK
-362 LLQDKNEILKPLREV
+362 LLKDKYEIINPLRVV
-377 RESLNLN
+377 RTSLNMN
-384 KGQHIGN
+384 KGQHIANG
-391 ADLLDLIRRVR
+391 DLLDLIRRAR
-402 CFGVNLAK
+402 CFGINLAR
-410 LDIRQESSR
+410 LDIRQESDR
-419 HDKLLKEIF
+419 HEKLLNEIF
-428 KKKYEINYSNLKEN
+428 KKK
-442 NKINYLNN
+442 NKINYSLLSEEKKIKLLND
-450 LIKQKKYFLD
+450 LIKQKKSFVNKIKLRD
-460 KLKITDK
+460 KANL
-467 ENKEVWNTFKQ
+467 EVWKTFKQ
-478 ISKEPSQCLGA
+478 ISKEPEQCMGA

-500 ILSVYFLQKQANTK
+500 ILSVYLLQLQAEIKNL
-514 HFLRVVPLFETL
+514 LRVVPLFETL
-526 DDLRNAKDIMENLFK
+526 DDLKNGKGVMENLFK
-541 LSWYKKLINNKQEI
+541 LPWYRKMINSKQEV

-579 EELRDIAKK
+579 EELRSLTKK
-588 YKIDLVFFHGRGGSA
+588 YKIDLVFFHGRGGSP

-618 SNTVN
+618 SGTVN

-655 VMDASLNP
+655 VMEATLNP
-663 PPKSKENWRDLIE
+663 PPRSKPNWRKLIQ

-682 TSAYRKN
+682 TSAYRKY

-697 RYFKLVTPHKSLG
+697 RYFKTVTPHKSLG

-720 RKNIDN
+720 RKNVDN

-762 KFKNTLT
+762 KFKKTLT
-769 DMEKNWPFFISTMD
+769 DMERNWPYFVSTMD
-783 ILDMVKSK
+783 ILDMVISK

-798 VYENNLADDSLK
+798 IYEKNLADKSLI
-810 RIGKKLR
+810 RIGKRLR
-817 FQFKTLVKL
+817 FQFDALVKL

-843 KALFV
+843 KALFI
-848 RNNYTDMLNI
+848 RNNYTEMLNI
-858 LQASIMNKLNNKKN
+858 LQANIMSKLTNKKYKN
-872 NKLDINFLND
+872 SDKIYLDD
-882 ALMTSIAG
+882 ALITSIAG

>member
-1 MNMKKR
+1 MKKR

-19 REDIRLLGTFLG
+19 REDIRFLGTILG
-31 RVIKDQEGDKFFKLV
+31 KVIKDQEGDVFFKIV
-46 EKLRLISKNSL
+46 ERLRLLSKNTLLDKQKSKVFIKISK
-57 FDKNKGKAFLKTS
+57 
-70 NEIKKL
+70 EIQKL
-76 NSLQTFKVTRAFS
+76 SPELTFKITRAFL

-105 KLNEYDNPYFKNKNQ
+105 KLNEHNNPYFKNKNQ
-120 NLFVEDIIE
+120 NLFIEDIIE
-129 ALIKNKKISNN
+129 GLFKNKSISNS
-140 KIYEQAKNLNIGI
+140 KIYEQAKNLDIGI

-166 LIQKYANLIDLLEQR
+166 LIQKYANLIDLMEQR
-181 HLYKKYPSKI
+181 HLYKKYPSKVV
-191 TEIDRKLYSEIAI
+191 EIDRKLYTEITI

-218 LDEAKW
+218 LDEARW

-234 DTVPRV
+234 DTIPKV

-250 NLKKDLP
+250 NLNKDLP
-257 RDFNPIQF
+257 RGFNPIQF

-275 NPNVTAEITKKVILY
+275 NPNVTAQVTKKVILF

-300 KELTKLIQNLSMKEC
+300 KELTKLIQDLSMKEC
-315 SPKIRKVT
+315 SSKIKKVT

-342 STHQLI
+342 STYQII
-348 EDHLTKKIPLDKNK
+348 ENHLNNHEPLKEDE
-362 LLQDKNEILKPLREV
+362 LLQDKNEILKPLRDI
-377 RESLNLN
+377 RESLNSN
-384 KGQHIGN
+384 NSQHIAN
-391 ADLLDLIRRVR
+391 SDLLDLIRRVR
-402 CFGVNLAK
+402 CFGINLAR

-419 HDKLLKEIF
+419 HEQLLNEIL
-428 KKKYEINYSNLKEN
+428 KKKYKINFSNLNEEK
-442 NKINYLNN
+442 KINILNN
-450 LIKQKKYFLD
+450 LIKQKKYFLN
-460 KLKITDK
+460 KLNITNK
-467 ENKEVWNTFKQ
+467 ENKEVWDTFKQ
-478 ISKEPSQCLGA
+478 ISKEPAQCLGA

-500 ILSVYFLQKQANTK
+500 ILAVYFLQKQAQTREL
-514 HFLRVVPLFETL
+514 LRVVPLFETL
-526 DDLRNAKDIMENLFK
+526 DDLKNAKDVMENLFK
-541 LSWYKKLINNKQEI
+541 LSWYRKLIKNQQEV

-579 EELRDIAKK
+579 EELRDLARK

-646 YNLCSYIGA
+646 YNLCSYIGS

-663 PPKSKENWRDLIE
+663 PPRSKKNWRNLIE

-697 RYFKLVTPHKSLG
+697 RYFKTVTPHKSLG

-720 RKNIDN
+720 RKNVDN

-741 IRLMLPG
+741 IRLMLPA

-762 KFKNTLT
+762 KYSKTLT
-769 DMEKNWPFFISTMD
+769 DMEKNWPYFVSTMD
-783 ILDMVKSK
+783 ILDMVISK
-791 VDPEISV
+791 VDPEISII
-798 VYENNLADDSLK
+798 YENNLADKALK

-817 FQFKTLVKL
+817 FQFDALVKL

-843 KALFV
+843 KALFI
-848 RNNYTDMLNI
+848 RNNYTEMLNI
-858 LQASIMNKLNNKKN
+858 LQANIMNKINNRKYKKQD
-872 NKLDINFLND
+872 KIFLND

>member
-1 MNMKKR
+1 MKKR

-31 RVIKDQEGDKFFKLV
+31 RVIRDQEGLAFYKIV
-46 EKLRLISKNSL
+46 ERLRLLSKNTL
-57 FDKNKGKAFLKTS
+57 LDKNKSKVFLKVS
-70 NEIKKL
+70 KEVKKL
-76 NSLQTFKVTRAFS
+76 KPKDIFRVTRSFS

-105 KLNEYDNPYFKNKNQ
+105 KLNEYENPYFKNKNQ
-120 NLFVEDIIE
+120 NIFIEDII
-129 ALIKNKKISNN
+129 KNLFKNRNISNN
-140 KIYEQAKNLNIGI
+140 KIYKQATKLDIGI

-166 LIQKYANLIDLLEQR
+166 LIQKYANLIELMEQR

-191 TEIDRKLYSEIAI
+191 LEIDRKIYTEITV

-234 DTVPRV
+234 DTIPKV

-250 NLKKDLP
+250 NLGKDLP
-257 RDFNPIQF
+257 RGYNPIQF

-275 NPNVTAEITKKVILY
+275 NPNVTADVTKKVILF

-300 KELTKLIQNLSMKEC
+300 KELTKLIQDLSMKEC
-315 SPKIRKVT
+315 SPKIKKIA
-323 GKTFEPYR
+323 GNSFEPYR

-342 STHQLI
+342 LTYQLI
-348 EDHLTKKIPLDKNK
+348 EKHLNNNKSLNEKK
-362 LLQDKNEILKPLREV
+362 LLTDKNEILKPLREV

-384 KGQHIGN
+384 RGQHIAN

-402 CFGVNLAK
+402 CFGINLAR

-419 HDKLLKEIF
+419 HQKLISDVLN
-428 KKKYEINYSNLKEN
+428 KKY
-442 NKINYLNN
+442 KINFSSLSESKKINLLNK
-450 LIKQKKYFLD
+450 LIKQKKYFINN
-460 KLKITDK
+460 LKIKHKD
-467 ENKEVWNTFKQ
+467 NKEVWDTFKQ
-478 ISKEPSQCLGA
+478 ISKEPEQCMGA

-500 ILSVYFLQKQANTK
+500 ILSVYFLQKQAETK
-514 HFLRVVPLFETL
+514 NLLRVVPLFETL
-526 DDLRNAKDIMENLFK
+526 DDLKNAKSVMENIFK
-541 LSWYKKLINNKQEI
+541 LSWYRRLINHKQEV

-579 EELRDIAKK
+579 EELRNLAKK

-618 SNTVN
+618 ANTVN

-663 PPKSKENWRDLIE
+663 PPKSKKNWRVLIE
-676 KMSEIS
+676 KMSEIA
-682 TSAYRKN
+682 TSSYRKN

-697 RYFKLVTPHKSLG
+697 RYFKTVTPHKSLG
-710 KLAIGSRPTK
+710 KLAIGSRPAK
-720 RKNIDN
+720 RKNVDN

-741 IRLMLPG
+741 IRLMLPA

-762 KFKNTLT
+762 KFSKTLT
-769 DMEKNWPFFISTMD
+769 DMEKNWPYFVSTMD
-783 ILDMVKSK
+783 ILDMVITK
-791 VDPEISV
+791 VDPEISII
-798 VYENNLADDSLK
+798 YENNLADSALK

-817 FQFKTLVKL
+817 FQFDALVKL

-833 EVIKE
+833 EVFKE

-843 KALFV
+843 KALFI
-848 RNNYTDMLNI
+848 RNNYTETLNI
-858 LQASIMNKLNNKKN
+858 LQATIMNKINNNKYK
-872 NKLDINFLND
+872 KLDKKFIDD

>member
-1 MNMKKR
+1 MKKR

-31 RVIKDQEGDKFFKLV
+31 RVIRDQEGLAFYKIV
-46 EKLRLISKNSL
+46 ERLRLLSKNTL
-57 FDKNKGKAFLKTS
+57 LDKNKSKVFLKVS
-70 NEIKKL
+70 KEVKKL
-76 NSLQTFKVTRAFS
+76 KPKDIFRVTRSFS

-105 KLNEYDNPYFKNKNQ
+105 KLNEYENPYFKNKNQ
-120 NLFVEDIIE
+120 NIFIEDII
-129 ALIKNKKISNN
+129 KNLFKNRNISNN
-140 KIYEQAKNLNIGI
+140 KIYKQATKLDIGI

-166 LIQKYANLIDLLEQR
+166 LIQKYANLIELMEQR

-191 TEIDRKLYSEIAI
+191 LEIDRKIYTEITV

-234 DTVPRV
+234 DTIPKV

-250 NLKKDLP
+250 NLGKDLP
-257 RDFNPIQF
+257 RGYNPIQF

-275 NPNVTAEITKKVILY
+275 NPNVTADVTKKVILF

-300 KELTKLIQNLSMKEC
+300 KELTKLIQDLSMKEC
-315 SPKIRKVT
+315 SPKIKKIA
-323 GKTFEPYR
+323 GNSFEPYR

-342 STHQLI
+342 LTYQLI
-348 EDHLTKKIPLDKNK
+348 EKHLNNNKSLNEKK
-362 LLQDKNEILKPLREV
+362 LLTDKNEILKPLREV

-384 KGQHIGN
+384 RGQHIAN

-402 CFGVNLAK
+402 CFGINLAR

-419 HDKLLKEIF
+419 HQKLIADVLN
-428 KKKYEINYSNLKEN
+428 KKY
-442 NKINYLNN
+442 KINFSSLSESKKINLLNL
-450 LIKQKKYFLD
+450 LIKQKKYFINN
-460 KLKITDK
+460 LKIKHKD
-467 ENKEVWNTFKQ
+467 NKEVWNTFKQ
-478 ISKEPSQCLGA
+478 ISKEPEQCMGA

-500 ILSVYFLQKQANTK
+500 ILSVYFLQKQAETK
-514 HFLRVVPLFETL
+514 NLLRVVPLFETL
-526 DDLRNAKDIMENLFK
+526 DDLKNAKSVMENIFK
-541 LSWYKKLINNKQEI
+541 LSWYRRLINHKQEV

-579 EELRDIAKK
+579 EELRNLAKK

-618 SNTVN
+618 ANTVN

-663 PPKSKENWRDLIE
+663 PPKSKKNWRVLIE
-676 KMSEIS
+676 KMSEIA
-682 TSAYRKN
+682 TSSYRKN

-697 RYFKLVTPHKSLG
+697 RYFKTVTPHKSLG
-710 KLAIGSRPTK
+710 KLAIGSRPAK
-720 RKNIDN
+720 RKNVDN

-741 IRLMLPG
+741 IRLMLPA

-762 KFKNTLT
+762 KFSKTLT
-769 DMEKNWPFFISTMD
+769 DMEKNWPYFVSTMD
-783 ILDMVKSK
+783 ILDMVITK
-791 VDPEISV
+791 VDPEISII
-798 VYENNLADDSLK
+798 YENNLADSALK

-817 FQFKTLVKL
+817 FQFDALVKL

-833 EVIKE
+833 EVFKE

-843 KALFV
+843 KALFI
-848 RNNYTDMLNI
+848 RNNYTETLNI
-858 LQASIMNKLNNKKN
+858 LQATIMNKINNNKYK
-872 NKLDINFLND
+872 KLDKKFIDD

>member
-1 MNMKKR
+1 MKKR

-19 REDIRLLGTFLG
+19 REDIRFLGTFLG
-31 RVIKDQEGDKFFKLV
+31 KVIKDQEGEAFFKIV
-46 EKLRLISKNSL
+46 ERLRLLSKNTLLDKQKSKVFLKISK
-57 FDKNKGKAFLKTS
+57 
-70 NEIKKL
+70 EIKKL
-76 NSLQTFKVTRAFS
+76 PPELTFKITRAFL

-105 KLNEYDNPYFKNKNQ
+105 KLNEHNNPYFKNKNQ
-120 NLFVEDIIE
+120 NLFIEDIIE
-129 ALIKNKKISNN
+129 GLFKNKSISNS
-140 KIYEQAKNLNIGI
+140 KIYEQAKNLDIGI

-166 LIQKYANLIDLLEQR
+166 LIQKYANLINLMEQR
-181 HLYKKYPSKI
+181 HLYKKYPSKVV
-191 TEIDRKLYSEIAI
+191 EIDRKLYTEITI

-218 LDEAKW
+218 LDEARW

-234 DTVPRV
+234 DTIPKV

-250 NLKKDLP
+250 NLNKDLP
-257 RDFNPIQF
+257 RGFNPIQF

-275 NPNVTAEITKKVILY
+275 NPNVTAQVTKKVILF

-300 KELTKLIQNLSMKEC
+300 KELTKLIQDLSMKEC
-315 SPKIRKVT
+315 SSKIKKIT

-342 STHQLI
+342 STYKII
-348 EDHLTKKIPLDKNK
+348 ENHLNNHEPLKEDE
-362 LLQDKNEILKPLREV
+362 LLQDKNEILKPLRDI
-377 RESLNLN
+377 RESLNSN
-384 KGQHIGN
+384 NSQHIAN
-391 ADLLDLIRRVR
+391 SDLLDLIRRVR
-402 CFGVNLAK
+402 CFGISLAR

-419 HDKLLKEIF
+419 HEQLLNEIL
-428 KKKYEINYSNLKEN
+428 KKKSKINYSNLNEQK
-442 NKINYLNN
+442 KISLLNN

-460 KLKITDK
+460 KLNIINK
-467 ENKEVWNTFKQ
+467 ENKEVWDTFKQ
-478 ISKEPSQCLGA
+478 ISKEPAQCLGA

-500 ILSVYFLQKQANTK
+500 ILSVYFLQKQAQTK
-514 HFLRVVPLFETL
+514 NLLRVVPLFETL
-526 DDLRNAKDIMENLFK
+526 DDLKNAKYVMENLFK
-541 LSWYKKLINNKQEI
+541 LSWYRKLINHQQEV

-579 EELRDIAKK
+579 EELRDLAKK

-663 PPKSKENWRDLIE
+663 PPRSKKNWRNLIE

-697 RYFKLVTPHKSLG
+697 RYFKTVTPHKSLG

-720 RKNIDN
+720 RKNVDN

-741 IRLMLPG
+741 IRLMLPA

-762 KFKNTLT
+762 KYSKTLT
-769 DMEKNWPFFISTMD
+769 DMEKNWPYFVSTMD
-783 ILDMVKSK
+783 ILDMVISK
-791 VDPEISV
+791 VDPEISII
-798 VYENNLADDSLK
+798 YENNLADDALK

-817 FQFKTLVKL
+817 FQFDALVKL

-843 KALFV
+843 KALFI
-848 RNNYTDMLNI
+848 RNNYTEMLNI
-858 LQASIMNKLNNKKN
+858 LQANIMNKINNRKYKKQD
-872 NKLDINFLND
+872 KKFLND

>member
-1 MNMKKR
+1 MKKR

-31 RVIKDQEGDKFFKLV
+31 RVIRDQEGLTFYKIV
-46 EKLRLISKNSL
+46 ERLRLLSKNTL
-57 FDKNKGKAFLKTS
+57 LDKNKSKVFLKVS
-70 NEIKKL
+70 KEVKKL
-76 NSLQTFKVTRAFS
+76 KPKDIFRVTRSFS

-105 KLNEYDNPYFKNKNQ
+105 KLNEYENPYFKNKNQ
-120 NLFVEDIIE
+120 NIFIEDII
-129 ALIKNKKISNN
+129 KNLFKDRNISNK
-140 KIYEQAKNLNIGI
+140 KIYEQATKLDIGI

-166 LIQKYANLIDLLEQR
+166 LIQKYANLIELMEQR

-191 TEIDRKLYSEIAI
+191 LEIDRKIYTEITV

-234 DTVPRV
+234 DTIPKV

-250 NLKKDLP
+250 NLGKDLP
-257 RDFNPIQF
+257 RGYSPIQF

-275 NPNVTAEITKKVILY
+275 NPNVTADITKKVILF

-300 KELTKLIQNLSMKEC
+300 KELTKLIQDLSMKEC
-315 SPKIRKVT
+315 SPKIKKIT
-323 GKTFEPYR
+323 GNSFEPYR

-342 STHQLI
+342 LTYQLI
-348 EDHLTKKIPLDKNK
+348 EKHLNNNESLNEKK
-362 LLQDKNEILKPLREV
+362 LLKDKNEILKPLREV

-384 KGQHIGN
+384 RGQHIAN

-402 CFGVNLAK
+402 CFGINLAR

-419 HDKLLKEIF
+419 HQKLIADVLD
-428 KKKYEINYSNLKEN
+428 KKY
-442 NKINYLNN
+442 KINFSSLSESKKINLLNL
-450 LIKQKKYFLD
+450 LIKQKKYFINN
-460 KLKITDK
+460 LKIKHKD
-467 ENKEVWNTFKQ
+467 NKEVWNTFKQ
-478 ISKEPSQCLGA
+478 ISKEPEQCMGA

-500 ILSVYFLQKQANTK
+500 ILSVYFLQKQAETK
-514 HFLRVVPLFETL
+514 NLLRVVPLFETL
-526 DDLRNAKDIMENLFK
+526 DDLKNAKSVMENIFK
-541 LSWYKKLINNKQEI
+541 LSWYRKLINHKQEV

-579 EELRDIAKK
+579 EELRNLAKK

-618 SNTVN
+618 ANTVN

-663 PPKSKENWRDLIE
+663 PPKSKKNWRELIE
-676 KMSEIS
+676 KMSEIA

-697 RYFKLVTPHKSLG
+697 RYFKTVTPHKSLG

-720 RKNIDN
+720 RKNVDN

-741 IRLMLPG
+741 IRLMLPA

-762 KFKNTLT
+762 KFSKTLT
-769 DMEKNWPFFISTMD
+769 DMEKNWPYFVSTMD
-783 ILDMVKSK
+783 ILDMVITK
-791 VDPEISV
+791 VDPEISII
-798 VYENNLADDSLK
+798 YENNLADSALK

-817 FQFKTLVKL
+817 FQFDALVKL

-833 EVIKE
+833 EILKE
-838 RKEFR
+838 RKKFR
-843 KALFV
+843 KALFI
-848 RNNYTDMLNI
+848 RNNYTETLNI
-858 LQASIMNKLNNKKN
+858 LQANIMNKINNNKYK
-872 NKLDINFLND
+872 KLDKKFLDD

>member
-1 MNMKKR
+1 MKKR

-19 REDIRLLGTFLG
+19 REDIKLLGVFLG
-31 RVIKDQEGDKFFKLV
+31 KVIKDQEGIVFYKIV
-46 EKLRLISKNSL
+46 EKLRLLSKNTL
-57 FDKNKGKAFLKTS
+57 LDINKSKVFSKVS
-70 NEIKKL
+70 KEIKKL
-76 NSLQTFKVTRAFS
+76 NPKNTYRLTRAFS

-105 KLNEYDNPYFKNKNQ
+105 KLNEYENPYFKNKNQ
-120 NLFVEDIIE
+120 NIFIEDIIKN
-129 ALIKNKKISNN
+129 LFKNKSISNN
-140 KIYEQAKNLNIGI
+140 KIYEQASNLNIGI

-166 LIQKYANLIDLLEQR
+166 LIQKYANLINLMEQR

-191 TEIDRKLYSEIAI
+191 IEIDRKIYTEITV

-234 DTVPRV
+234 DTIPKV

-250 NLKKDLP
+250 NLGKDLP
-257 RDFNPIQF
+257 RGYSPIKF

-275 NPNVTAEITKKVILY
+275 NPNVTADVTKKVILF

-300 KELTKLIQNLSMKEC
+300 KEFTKLIQNLSMKEC
-315 SPKIRKVT
+315 SPKIKKIS
-323 GKTFEPYR
+323 GDSFEPYR
-331 VYLRPIRDKIR
+331 VYLRPIRDKIKL
-342 STHQLI
+342 TYQLI
-348 EDHLTKKIPLDKNK
+348 EKHLNNNKLLDEKK
-362 LLQDKNEILKPLREV
+362 LLQDKNEILQPLRDI
-377 RESLNLN
+377 RESLNSN
-384 KGQHIGN
+384 RGQHIAN

-402 CFGVNLAK
+402 CFGISLAR

-419 HDKLLKEIF
+419 HTKLVSDVLNKKLKTD
-428 KKKYEINYSNLKEN
+428 YVSLSEN
-442 NKINYLNN
+442 KKINLLNK
-450 LIKQKKYFLD
+450 LIKQKNYFLD
-460 KLKITDK
+460 KLNIKDK
-467 ENKEVWNTFKQ
+467 ENIEVWNTFKQ
-478 ISKEPSQCLGA
+478 ISKEPEQCMGA

-500 ILSVYFLQKQANTK
+500 ILSVYFLQKQAQTK
-514 HFLRVVPLFETL
+514 KLLRVVPLFETL
-526 DDLRNAKDIMENLFK
+526 DDLKNAKDVMENLFK
-541 LSWYKKLINNKQEI
+541 LSWYRKLINNKQEI

-579 EELRDIAKK
+579 EELRNLAKK
-588 YKIDLVFFHGRGGSA
+588 YRIDLIFFHGRGGSA

-618 SNTVN
+618 ANTVN

-663 PPKSKENWRDLIE
+663 PPKSKKNWRFLIE

-697 RYFKLVTPHKSLG
+697 RYFKTVTPHKSLG

-720 RKNIDN
+720 RKNVDN
-726 IQSLRAIPWVFAWTQ
+726 IQGLRAIPWVFAWTQ
-741 IRLMLPG
+741 IRLMLPA

-762 KFKNTLT
+762 KFSKTLT
-769 DMEKNWPFFISTMD
+769 DMERNWPYFVSTMD
-783 ILDMVKSK
+783 ILDMVITK
-791 VDPEISV
+791 VDPEISII
-798 VYENNLADDSLK
+798 YENNLADSALK

-817 FQFKTLVKL
+817 FQFSTLEKL
-826 HNKITPK
+826 HKKITPK
-833 EVIKE
+833 DVVKE

-843 KALFV
+843 KALFI
-848 RNNYTDMLNI
+848 RNNYTETLNI
-858 LQASIMNKLNNKKN
+858 LQANIMNKINNKKYK
-872 NKLDINFLND
+872 KLDKKFLED

>member
-1 MNMKKR
+1 MKKR

-31 RVIKDQEGDKFFKLV
+31 RVIRDQEGLTFYKIV
-46 EKLRLISKNSL
+46 ERLRLLSKNTL
-57 FDKNKGKAFLKTS
+57 LDKNKSKVFLKVS
-70 NEIKKL
+70 KEVKKL
-76 NSLQTFKVTRAFS
+76 KPKDIFRVTRSFS

-105 KLNEYDNPYFKNKNQ
+105 KLNEYENPYFKNKNQ
-120 NLFVEDIIE
+120 NIFIEDII
-129 ALIKNKKISNN
+129 KNLFKNRNISNN
-140 KIYEQAKNLNIGI
+140 KIYKQATKLDIGI

-166 LIQKYANLIDLLEQR
+166 LIQKYANLIELMEQR

-191 TEIDRKLYSEIAI
+191 LEIDRKIYTEITV

-234 DTVPRV
+234 DTIPKV

-250 NLKKDLP
+250 NLGKDLP
-257 RDFNPIQF
+257 RGYNPIQF

-275 NPNVTAEITKKVILY
+275 NPNVTADVTKKVILF

-300 KELTKLIQNLSMKEC
+300 KELTKLIQDLSMKEC
-315 SPKIRKVT
+315 SPKIKKIA
-323 GKTFEPYR
+323 GNSFEPYR

-342 STHQLI
+342 LTYQLI
-348 EDHLTKKIPLDKNK
+348 EKHLNNNKSLNEKK
-362 LLQDKNEILKPLREV
+362 LLTDKNEILKPLREV

-384 KGQHIGN
+384 RGQHIAN

-402 CFGVNLAK
+402 CFGINLAR

-419 HDKLLKEIF
+419 HQKLIADVLN
-428 KKKYEINYSNLKEN
+428 KKY
-442 NKINYLNN
+442 KINFSSLSESKKINLLNS
-450 LIKQKKYFLD
+450 LIKQKKYFINN
-460 KLKITDK
+460 LKIKHKD
-467 ENKEVWNTFKQ
+467 NKEVWNTFKQ
-478 ISKEPSQCLGA
+478 ISKEPEQCMGA

-500 ILSVYFLQKQANTK
+500 ILSVYFLQKQAETK
-514 HFLRVVPLFETL
+514 NLLRVVPLFETL
-526 DDLRNAKDIMENLFK
+526 DDLKNAKSVMENIFK
-541 LSWYKKLINNKQEI
+541 LSWYRRLINHKQEV

-579 EELRDIAKK
+579 EELRNLAKK

-618 SNTVN
+618 ANTVN

-663 PPKSKENWRDLIE
+663 PPKSKKNWRELIE
-676 KMSEIS
+676 KMSEIA
-682 TSAYRKN
+682 TSSYRKN

-697 RYFKLVTPHKSLG
+697 RYFKTVTPHKSLG
-710 KLAIGSRPTK
+710 KLAIGSRPAK
-720 RKNIDN
+720 RKNVDN

-741 IRLMLPG
+741 IRLMLPA

-762 KFKNTLT
+762 KFSKTLT
-769 DMEKNWPFFISTMD
+769 DMEKNWPYFVSTMD
-783 ILDMVKSK
+783 ILDMVITK
-791 VDPEISV
+791 VDPEISII
-798 VYENNLADDSLK
+798 YENNLADSALK

-817 FQFKTLVKL
+817 FQFDALVKL

-833 EVIKE
+833 EVFKE

-843 KALFV
+843 KALFI
-848 RNNYTDMLNI
+848 RNNYTETLNI
-858 LQASIMNKLNNKKN
+858 LQATIMNKINNNKYK
-872 NKLDINFLND
+872 KLDKKFIDD

>member
-1 MNMKKR
+1 MKKR

-19 REDIRLLGTFLG
+19 REDIRFLGTFLG
-31 RVIKDQEGDKFFKLV
+31 KVIKDQEGEAFFKIV
-46 EKLRLISKNSL
+46 ERLRLLSKNTLLDKQKSKVFLKISK
-57 FDKNKGKAFLKTS
+57 
-70 NEIKKL
+70 EIKKL
-76 NSLQTFKVTRAFS
+76 PPELTFKITRAFL

-105 KLNEYDNPYFKNKNQ
+105 KLNEHNNPYFKNKNQ
-120 NLFVEDIIE
+120 NLFIEDIIE
-129 ALIKNKKISNN
+129 GLFKNKSISNS
-140 KIYEQAKNLNIGI
+140 KIYEQAKNLDIGI

-166 LIQKYANLIDLLEQR
+166 LIQKYANLIDLMEQR
-181 HLYKKYPSKI
+181 HLYKKYPSKVV
-191 TEIDRKLYSEIAI
+191 EIDRKLYTEITI

-218 LDEAKW
+218 LDEARW

-234 DTVPRV
+234 DTIPKV

-250 NLKKDLP
+250 NLNKDLP
-257 RDFNPIQF
+257 RGFNPIQF

-275 NPNVTAEITKKVILY
+275 NPNVTAQVTKKVILF

-300 KELTKLIQNLSMKEC
+300 KELTKLIQDLSMKEC
-315 SPKIRKVT
+315 SSKIKKIT

-342 STHQLI
+342 STYKII
-348 EDHLTKKIPLDKNK
+348 ENHLNNHEPLKEDE
-362 LLQDKNEILKPLREV
+362 LLQDKNEILKPLRDI
-377 RESLNLN
+377 RESLNSN
-384 KGQHIGN
+384 NSQHIAN
-391 ADLLDLIRRVR
+391 SDLLDLIRRVR
-402 CFGVNLAK
+402 CFGINLAR

-419 HDKLLKEIF
+419 HEQLLNEIL
-428 KKKYEINYSNLKEN
+428 KKKSKINYSNLNEQK
-442 NKINYLNN
+442 KISLLNN

-460 KLKITDK
+460 KLNIINK
-467 ENKEVWNTFKQ
+467 ENKEVWDTFKQ
-478 ISKEPSQCLGA
+478 ISKEPAQCLGA

-500 ILSVYFLQKQANTK
+500 ILSVYFLQKQAQTK
-514 HFLRVVPLFETL
+514 NLLRVVPLFETL
-526 DDLRNAKDIMENLFK
+526 DDLKNAKDVMENLFK
-541 LSWYKKLINNKQEI
+541 LSWYRKLINQQQEV

-579 EELRDIAKK
+579 EELRDLAKK

-663 PPKSKENWRDLIE
+663 PPRSKKNWRNLIE

-697 RYFKLVTPHKSLG
+697 RYFKTVTPHKSLG

-720 RKNIDN
+720 RKNVDN

-741 IRLMLPG
+741 IRLMLPA

-762 KFKNTLT
+762 KYSKTLT
-769 DMEKNWPFFISTMD
+769 DMEKNWPYFVSTMD
-783 ILDMVKSK
+783 ILDMVISK
-791 VDPEISV
+791 VDPEISII
-798 VYENNLADDSLK
+798 YENNLADDALK

-817 FQFKTLVKL
+817 FQFDALVKL

-843 KALFV
+843 KALFI
-848 RNNYTDMLNI
+848 RNNYTEMLNI
-858 LQASIMNKLNNKKN
+858 LQANIMNKINNRKYKKQD
-872 NKLDINFLND
+872 KKFLND